1 MNLNRI
7 FGGLMSSGVAGG
19 VAGGAASALLI
30 QGLGSKK
37 GRKMAGSA
45 MKLGG
50 AAVIGGLAW
59 NAYQNYRSQNAANPD
74 NEAQVSAGLAESARG
89 GKRWDGIEEEQFLPQ
104 ATGDAARR
112 DLLVLRAMITAAYAD
127 GHIDSAERLQIFER
141 IEKLDLS
148 HAEKGLLLEEVS
160 SPLDVEQLVQQV
172 PSRAMAAEVYA
183 AALLIAGT
191 PSASHRL
198 FLQDLADQLALPAA
212 FVASLQAEVAQ
223 PGELPSPPLQRGTAE
238 TVSPQA

>member
-7 FGGLMSSGVAGG
+7 FNGLMSSGVAGG
-19 VAGGAASALLI
+19 VAGGAASALLV
-30 QGLGSKK
+30 QGLSSKK

-50 AAVIGGLAW
+50 AALVGGVAW
-59 NAYQNYRSQNAANPD
+59 NAYQKYRSQSAGASED
-74 NEAQVSAGLAESARG
+74 NTGHSAGLAESVRG
-89 GKRWDGIEEEQFLPQ
+89 GAHWDGIDEEQFMPR
-104 ATGDAARR
+104 ASGEAARR

-127 GHIDSAERLQIFER
+127 GHIDSQERLHIFER

-160 SPLDVEQLVQQV
+160 SPLDVNQLVQQV

-183 AALLIAGT
+183 AALLMAGT
-191 PSASHRL
+191 PSPAHRL
-198 FLQDLADQLALPAA
+198 FLQDLSDQLALPAA
-212 FVASLQAEVAQ
+212 FVDSLQEEVRQ
-223 PGELPSPPLQRGTAE
+223 PGELPSPDLQRE
-238 TVSPQA
+238 TV

>member
-7 FGGLMSSGVAGG
+7 FNGLMSSGVAGG

-45 MKLGG
+45 MKVGG
-50 AAVIGGLAW
+50 AAIVGGLAW
-59 NAYQNYRSQNAANPD
+59 NAYQNYRANNAAGD
-74 NEAQVSAGLAESARG
+74 GSGDAHATGLAEHARG
-89 GKRWDGIEEEQFLPQ
+89 GKSWDGMSQEQFLPVGS
-104 ATGDAARR
+104 APAARR
-112 DLLVLRAMITAAYAD
+112 DLLVLRAMITAAHAD
-127 GHIDSAERLQIFER
+127 GHIDAEERLRIFKR
-141 IEKLDLS
+141 IENLELS
-148 HAEKGLLLEEVS
+148 HAEKGMLLEEIS
-160 SPLDVEQLVQQV
+160 SPLDVQQLVQQV

-191 PSASHRL
+191 PSPSHRL

-212 FVASLQAEVAQ
+212 FVSSMHAEVQ
-223 PGELPSPPLQRGTAE
+223 DPGAGAASAEQFEIGE
-238 TVSPQA
+238 TVSPPA

>member
-7 FGGLMSSGVAGG
+7 FNGLMSSGVAGG
-19 VAGGAASALLI
+19 LAGGAASSLLI

-59 NAYQNYRSQNAANPD
+59 NAYQNYRDQNSPAPD
-74 NEAQVSAGLAESARG
+74 ENRPQATGLAESARG
-89 GKRWDGIEEEQFLPQ
+89 GQRWEGISQEQFLPQ
-104 ATGDAARR
+104 STGDAAHR
-112 DLLVLRAMITAAYAD
+112 DLLVLRAMITAAHAD
-127 GHIDSAERLQIFER
+127 GHIDGDERTAIFAR
-141 IEKLDLS
+141 IEQLDLS

-160 SPLDVEQLVQQV
+160 SPLDIKQLVQQV
-172 PSRAMAAEVYA
+172 PSRAMAAEVFA
-183 AALLIAGT
+183 AALLVAST
-191 PSASHRL
+191 PSPSHRL

-212 FVASLQAEVAQ
+212 FVSSLQDEIQQ
-223 PGELPSPPLQRGTAE
+223 PGALPDVSSQRASGE